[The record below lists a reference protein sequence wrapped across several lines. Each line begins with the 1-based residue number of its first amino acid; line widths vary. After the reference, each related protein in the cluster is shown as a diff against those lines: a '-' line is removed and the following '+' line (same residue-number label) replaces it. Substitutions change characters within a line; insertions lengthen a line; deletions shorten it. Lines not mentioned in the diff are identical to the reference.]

1 MKQKLVLLSVLVF
14 VAMIAVS
21 AVSAGYPA
29 NVVYFEPEDS
39 SIKELDF
46 TNWDY
51 LSSSDEKIPVNTQ
64 NSPIEVI
71 SIKENKIGTGGG
83 SGLGLEIKSSK
94 VLSGFALSP
103 SGGGLGA
110 VKGIAIK
117 SIYLYDAKTCKD
129 VQASSPYDPI
139 GVTTVFSPTDSI
151 SYTWLHF
158 KDIWSSHTVKWKW
171 YDPDGNFYTDCTYT
185 IPNPSD
191 YGYDYWEWYKCWC
204 GIYIK
209 GYSAA
214 EKEGIWTVKV
224 YLDGNHIETLNFN
237 IEYIISDHTMC
248 KNVQESSPYEP
259 IDRTSTF
266 LSDDEKAVSWLR
278 LDNVTNSLNVEWKWY
293 DPSGRLY
300 TTGEY
305 TIPNP
310 SDDYWDWYKCW
321 CWIYIKDHTAAEKPG
336 KWKVEVYIDDEYKFD
351 EDFTIVQPPVASF
364 TYSPQHPEVNENIT
378 FNASLSYDPDGT
390 IVNYEWDFGDGNITS
405 TTEEIINHSYS
416 EAGIYEVTLTVT
428 DNDGAKNSTTKM
440 ITVMPAKPS
449 VSISTDKYEY
459 TAGDVMLINIT
470 ITNPTSEWKGVKF
483 LFCLDI
489 TDYDKH
495 FTIINNRSLMLPPLY
510 DKTFTLRW
518 KLPELKSSFNA
529 SWHVA
534 VFNKTTSELI
544 SEDYADWKYVA
555 AKEKKM
561 TPKDVKELKKS
572 VREIE
577 IPF

>member
-1 MKQKLVLLSVLVF
+1 M
-14 VAMIAVS
+14 
-21 AVSAGYPA
+21 
-29 NVVYFEPEDS
+29 
-39 SIKELDF
+39 
-46 TNWDY
+46 
-51 LSSSDEKIPVNTQ
+51 
-64 NSPIEVI
+64 
-71 SIKENKIGTGGG
+71 
-83 SGLGLEIKSSK
+83 
-94 VLSGFALSP
+94 
-103 SGGGLGA
+103 
-110 VKGIAIK
+110 
-117 SIYLYDAKTCKD
+117 CKD
-129 VQASSPYDPI
+129 VQ
-139 GVTTVFSPTDSI
+139 V
-151 SYTWLHF
+151 
-158 KDIWSSHTVKWKW
+158 
-171 YDPDGNFYTDCTYT
+171 
-185 IPNPSD
+185 
-191 YGYDYWEWYKCWC
+191 
-204 GIYIK
+204 
-209 GYSAA
+209 
-214 EKEGIWTVKV
+214 
-224 YLDGNHIETLNFN
+224 
-237 IEYIISDHTMC
+237 
-248 KNVQESSPYEP
+248 SSPYEP

-544 SEDYADWKYVA
+544 SEDHADWKYVA